1 MKIAI
6 KQHPKI
12 ELKPV
17 KMNCDFKLHNKLDD
31 TELTKRRRYD
41 QGYTKK

>member
-12 ELKPV
+12 ELKPI
-17 KMNCDFKLHNKLDD
+17 KMNCDPLFLQLSYPLHIIQGKGNNK
-31 TELTKRRRYD
+31 
-41 QGYTKK
+41 